1 MTVALGGTRRPAV
14 LLPAAVGSGL
24 LGVLGVAAAFTGLA
38 SGRAAAGKIGI
49 VGAAGLVAVFGA
61 LGAHGLLTDRR
72 RGMTAALGVS
82 TIVGIFAFAMFLNDI
97 GAIDGIDA
105 WAGVFGRGVPFL
117 LMIVLGFWLRGVARD
132 GRLAGRPGAPVLI
145 KAGPMMAALA
155 ALVLF
160 FVWKV
165 PQALLEGA
173 SRLGDAHRIAL
184 LALAISSFLVARA
197 VWSPAVT
204 RHLGMTNE
212 QRRSLTGW
220 LFLSP
225 NAIGFLTFFAGPL
238 IFSLYASLTNWKG
251 VTSPKWSGVGNY
263 QKIFSL
269 DFSAVKSATAPASG
283 VLKKGYA
290 ELMRIDWFGGHWVL
304 GARDKLFWLAMRNIV
319 VFAFFA
325 LPLAIIPSLFLA
337 QLLNSKLRGMKFFRA
352 IFFIPSV
359 AGIVAVATLWKQ
371 MYSSTLGFLNYAL
384 ERVFGIF
391 GVDSVNIQWLSDK
404 KVALWSVI
412 IVFVWQTIG
421 FNTVLF
427 LAGLQGLPSDVYE
440 AADIDGAGWWVTF
453 RRITVP
459 MLAPT
464 TLYVTTTTSILALQ
478 LFSEPYLLFS
488 ASGTPG
494 TGPENSALTPV
505 SYLYNAGF
513 RELGFGYASAVA
525 WVLFLFIFGFTLVQ
539 FRRQR
544 ETAGGF

>member
-1 MTVALGGTRRPAV
+1 MTVALGGTRRPAA
-14 LLPAAVGSGL
+14 LLPAAVGSG
-24 LGVLGVAAAFTGLA
+24 VLGMIGVVALIGGVTSDRSTAA
-38 SGRAAAGKIGI
+38 KIGI
-49 VGAAGLVAVFGA
+49 AIVGLLVAAGGL
-61 LGAHGLLTDRR
+61 LGAHGLATSRR
-72 RGMTAALGVS
+72 RGVTASLAVS
-82 TIVGIFAFAMFLNDI
+82 TVVGIFAFAVFLNDL

-105 WAGVFGRGVPFL
+105 WSGVFGRGVPFL
-117 LMIVLGFWLRGVARD
+117 LAIVAGFWMRGLARD

-145 KAGPMMAALA
+145 KAGPMLSALSAAI
-155 ALVLF
+155 LF
-160 FVWKV
+160 FVWRV
-165 PQALLEGA
+165 PQALLEGLT
-173 SRLGDAHRIAL
+173 RIDDVHRVLL
-184 LALAISSFLVARA
+184 LALAVGCFLIARA

-204 RHLGMTNE
+204 DHVGMTNE
-212 QRRSLTGW
+212 QRRSLTGL

-225 NAIGFLTFFAGPL
+225 NALGFLTFFAGPL
-238 IFSLYASLTNWKG
+238 LFSLYASLTNWKG
-251 VTSPKWSGVGNY
+251 VTAPQWSGIGNY

-269 DFSAVKSATAPASG
+269 DFASVDSATQPASE

-290 ELMRIDWFGGHWVL
+290 TLMRVDWFGGHWVL
-304 GARDKLFWLAMRNIV
+304 GARDKLFWLSMRNIV

-325 LPLAIIPSLFLA
+325 LPLAIIPALFLA
-337 QLLNSKLRGMKFFRA
+337 QLLNSKLRGMKVFRA

-384 ERVFGIF
+384 EKIFGIF

-404 KVALWSVI
+404 KVALWAVI

-453 RRITVP
+453 RKVTIP

-488 ASGTPG
+488 SSGTPG

-513 RELGFGYASAVA
+513 RELGFGYASAIA

-544 ETAGGF
+544 ESAGGF

>member
-1 MTVALGGTRRPAV
+1 MTVAMGGTRRPAV
-14 LLPAAVGSGL
+14 LLPAAAGSGVLGIIGVGALIAGVSSDRSTAAKVGIVIVGLLVATGGL
-24 LGVLGVAAAFTGLA
+24 LGSHGLA
-38 SGRAAAGKIGI
+38 TG
-49 VGAAGLVAVFGA
+49 
-61 LGAHGLLTDRR
+61 RR
-72 RGMTAALGVS
+72 RGVTASLAVS
-82 TIVGIFAFAMFLNDI
+82 TIVGIFAFAVFLNDL
-97 GAIDGIDA
+97 GAVDGIDA
-105 WAGVFGRGVPFL
+105 WAGIFGRGVPFL
-117 LMIVLGFWLRGVARD
+117 LAMVAGFWMRGLARD
-132 GRLAGRPGAPVLI
+132 GRLAGRPGAPVLV
-145 KAGPMMAALA
+145 KAGPMLSSLSAAI
-155 ALVLF
+155 LF
-160 FVWKV
+160 FVWRV
-165 PQALLEGA
+165 PQALVEGL
-173 SRLGDAHRIAL
+173 SRIDDLHRVLL
-184 LALAISSFLVARA
+184 LALAVGCFLVART

-204 RHLGMTNE
+204 DHVGMTNE
-212 QRRSLTGW
+212 QRRSLTGL

-225 NAIGFLTFFAGPL
+225 NALGFLTFFAGPL
-238 IFSLYASLTNWKG
+238 LFSLYASLTNWKG
-251 VTSPKWSGVGNY
+251 VTAPQWSGIGNY

-269 DFSAVKSATAPASG
+269 DFASVDSATQPASE

-290 ELMRIDWFGGHWVL
+290 TLMRIDLFGGHWVL
-304 GARDKLFWLAMRNIV
+304 GARDKLFWLSMRNIV

-325 LPLAIIPSLFLA
+325 LPLAIIPALFLA
-337 QLLNSKLRGMKFFRA
+337 QLLNSKLRGMKVFRA

-384 ERVFGIF
+384 EKIFGVF

-404 KVALWSVI
+404 KVALWAVI

-453 RRITVP
+453 RKVTIP

-488 ASGTPG
+488 SSGTPG

-513 RELGFGYASAVA
+513 RELGFGYASAIA

-544 ETAGGF
+544 ESAGGF